1 MDFKSCRQI
10 FIFLG
15 MTQKL
20 AFLSILLLF
29 IGAMLA
35 SCSDSV
41 GPVSDAVAYDDE
53 VNNNDDDCSVILDD
67 FEQDVVA
74 HVSGDYTFGG
84 SKAFP
89 LEANKYPY
97 AGIPRL
103 MIETDSQKEIA
114 DRENYLSAQMRFYG
128 DSLAEGPVL
137 DLQIKGHG
145 NSSWY
150 SMPKHSFRIELEEST
165 SLLGMPKNKDWVL
178 IANYAD
184 KTLMKNYLSFRLAKD
199 IGMVYAPRSEFVELY
214 LNGEYQGV
222 YQLTEKI
229 KVGKNRVNISNAE
242 NSYLVEFDTK
252 YKENEQVVFSN
263 ALGEKMPFRVHSPKN
278 AAAPSL
284 KKLRTHIEDFET
296 FLLGV
301 ENASLAEIE
310 EWIDMDAYAKHFWIQ
325 EFAKNPDANF
335 MTSVFF
341 TWTEGDVIKM
351 GPVWDFDVAYGGFYN
366 YAKSVAQTD
375 GWRTVD
381 MYWNAKLFSN
391 SNFSQKMVEYWKE
404 LRPVFEN
411 AQTIVDSLQNALELP
426 AKNNFKRWNVLQEDG
441 LWTPKSYADY
451 DAAVA
456 DLKIWIDERMK
467 WMDSNKF

>member
-1 MDFKSCRQI
+1 MGKSWAKYAI
-10 FIFLG
+10 
-15 MTQKL
+15 
-20 AFLSILLLF
+20 ILLSLMV
-29 IGAMLA
+29 ILE
-35 SCSDSV
+35 SCSNSVDSLSCEIISSIALDEIDEDISSYAV
-41 GPVSDAVAYDDE
+41 HIEPVSYDITKDT
-53 VNNNDDDCSVILDD
+53 VLLDI
-67 FEQDVVA
+67 
-74 HVSGDYTFGG
+74 GG
-84 SKAFP
+84 F
-89 LEANKYPY
+89 PY

-103 MIETDSQKEIA
+103 MIETEARSEIV
-114 DRENYLSAQMRFYG
+114 DKENYLPAQMRFYG

-137 DLQIKGHG
+137 DLQIRGRG

-150 SMPKHSFRIELEEST
+150 NMPKHSFRLKLNKKQ
-165 SLLGMPKNKDWVL
+165 SLLGLPPDKDWAL

-184 KTLMKNYLSFRLAKD
+184 KTLMKNYLSFRLATD
-199 IGMVYAPRSEFVELY
+199 AQMEYSPRCKFLELY
-214 LNGEYQGV
+214 VNGEYLGV
-222 YQLTEKI
+222 YLLTEVVEVDKQ
-229 KVGKNRVNISNAE
+229 RVNIPKNDF
-242 NSYLVEFDTK
+242 SYLVEFDAK
-252 YKENEQVVFSN
+252 YKEDEQVVFSKV
-263 ALGEKMPFRVHSPKN
+263 LGEKKPFRIHSSDKLP
-278 AAAPSL
+278 ASSL
-284 KKLRTHIEDFET
+284 KKLRTHIENFEK

-341 TWTEGDVIKM
+341 TWTEGNAIKM

-381 MYWNAKLFSN
+381 AYWNAKLFSN
-391 SNFSQKMVEYWKE
+391 SNFSQKIAEYWKE

-411 AQTIVDSLQNALELP
+411 AQAIVDSLQNALELP
-426 AKNNFKRWNVLQEDG
+426 AKNNFKRWNILQKDG
-441 LWTPKSYADY
+441 LWIPKKYADY

-456 DLKIWIDERMK
+456 DLKKWIDERVK